1 LDLVGHGT
9 PPSGHPSPL
18 PNFKIET
25 DLLVVASQFD
35 MSEQVP
41 AGNGDVF
48 FLGRRAYLQ
57 GFYTVSLS
65 IVWSPLGNV
74 DCYYLY

>member
-48 FLGRRAYLQ
+48 FFWDVMHICKDSTLYLFQLCGRHW
-57 GFYTVSLS
+57 VM
-65 IVWSPLGNV
+65 
-74 DCYYLY
+74 